1 MSLGVKMREH
11 FRAPWGRKL
20 QLTTAVFLVICLA
33 VLFTVQNPG
42 RYVVLGIVFV
52 AALFAVRGYSVL
64 DGKLLVHRLGWATK
78 FDLSTLSSA
87 EVSPGASMGSVRAL
101 GIGGLFGFVGRY
113 RNEVLGLYR
122 AYATNDLNTVVLD
135 FGGEKVVVTP
145 DDPEQFVEV
154 VQAMRAGQRAANAEE
169 A

>member
-1 MSLGVKMREH
+1 MREH

-20 QLTTAVFLVICLA
+20 QLTTAAFLVICLV
-33 VLFTVQNPG
+33 VLLTVQNPG

-64 DGKLLVHRLGWATK
+64 EGRLLVHRLGWATK

-87 EVSPGASMGSVRAL
+87 EVSPGATLGSVRAL

-145 DDPEQFVEV
+145 DDPEQFVEAV
-154 VQAMRAGQRAANAEE
+154 RTGQGAARTDQA
-169 A
+169 